1 MIGTV
6 MDIETTGWLKFET
19 NPTTGVSTLSDDSE
33 ILEVG
38 YMNIDMNTKKILT
51 YGTLY
56 FYKPYF
62 RIETEAQRV
71 HGLTRDFLKKYEGDF
86 EKNMIA
92 LNSLIQ
98 CGCIIGKNSEKFDI
112 PFIKAFID
120 KHMGRKFNIPN
131 LVALAEMK
139 KYNGGTISY
148 SDTLAAL
155 DLQSIYKE
163 RYRKLYDKR
172 FGIALGKGED
182 IQANIKEFESKN
194 NLVIN
199 PDAVTTYTIQHNQC
213 VSSGISTVTYPLP
226 ERPML
231 SSQKKGKLEDYI
243 EVIPFGLEAVKAVYD
258 GLENKARITGAHGAL
273 YDVVMTYIVWCDAY
287 NNKLY

>member
-6 MDIETTGWLKFET
+6 IDIETTGWLKFEV

-38 YMNIDMNTKKILT
+38 FMNIDMNTKKILN

-56 FYKPYF
+56 FYKPKF
-62 RIETEAQRV
+62 RIETQAQEV

-120 KHMGRKFNIPN
+120 KHMGRKFNIPT
-131 LVALAEMK
+131 LVAMADMK

-148 SDTLAAL
+148 SDTLVAL
-155 DLQSIYKE
+155 DLQTIYKQ
-163 RYRKLYDKR
+163 RYHKLYDKR

-182 IQANIKEFESKN
+182 IQANIKEFEDKN
-194 NLVIN
+194 GLIVNQ
-199 PDAVTTYTIQHNQC
+199 DAVTTYTIKHNQC
-213 VSSGISTVTYPLP
+213 ISSGISTVTYPLP

-231 SSQKKGKLEDYI
+231 SAQKRGKLSDYI
-243 EVIPFGLEAVKAVYD
+243 EVIPFGHEAVKAVYD
-258 GLENKARITGAHGAL
+258 RLENKARITGAHGAL
-273 YDVVMTYIVWCDAY
+273 YDVVMTYVVWCDAL